1 MATAKSI
8 ATLARPPAGGSNP
21 SSAAVLAETSERLAA
36 LQDTMKI
43 AFDLACNTNDDGYL
57 VSLLSICRRELG
69 AIRDWVEEHDD
80 VEHAQGGAA

>member
-1 MATAKSI
+1 MSTVTKI
-8 ATLARPPAGGSNP
+8 PRQTGGGNP

-43 AFDLACNTNDDGYL
+43 AFDLACNTNDDGHL

-69 AIRDWVEEHDD
+69 AIRDWVEEHDG
-80 VEHAQGGAA
+80 EQGGAA